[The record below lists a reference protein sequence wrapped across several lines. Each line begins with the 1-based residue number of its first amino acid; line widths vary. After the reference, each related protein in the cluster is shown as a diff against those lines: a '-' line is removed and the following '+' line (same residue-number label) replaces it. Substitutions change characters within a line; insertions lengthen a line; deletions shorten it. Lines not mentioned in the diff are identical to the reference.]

1 MEKLLAMISF
11 ENQHDGFLDMDCTQ
25 EEFDA
30 IKIMISHVLDNYDQT
45 ELFYANINRE
55 DVEDLTK
62 ELAMFHDLPLPLE
75 EKYFFRLLVVIDSAH
90 SLLIPEISDERKKD
104 INRQLQAISID
115 KLFYTR

>member
-1 MEKLLAMISF
+1 MISI

-30 IKIMISHVLDNYDQT
+30 IKIMISHALDNYDQT
-45 ELFYANINRE
+45 ELFYANIDRQ
-55 DVEDLTK
+55 DIEDLKK

-75 EKYFFRLLVVIDSAH
+75 EKYFFRLLAVIDSAH
-90 SLLIPEISDERKKD
+90 SLIIPEISDEQKKD

-115 KLFYTR
+115 KLFNTL